1 MDNVKSSASEA
12 SIEAV
17 ITRADGTKVNL
28 GTISYWNA
36 NPIKMALWKAQQ
48 VFKKK
53 PEVQEK

>member
-36 NPIKMALWKAQQ
+36 NPIKMALWKMKQAIQKTQ
-48 VFKKK
+48 
-53 PEVQEK
+53 EVQEK